1 MQYPTLMNS
10 TLLPGHVYPPQ
21 VYPGVVNGTISLDYW
36 RFHKT
41 WTRSDNFEAQTA
53 GLLPEVKAWLV
64 QMHDERMCRLAD
76 ANGFGHIRKWWYM
89 TFHLAR
95 RVEEARIQAA
105 RMDAARMNADRMMA

>member
-1 MQYPTLMNS
+1 
-10 TLLPGHVYPPQ
+10 
-21 VYPGVVNGTISLDYW
+21 
-36 RFHKT
+36 
-41 WTRSDNFEAQTA
+41 
-53 GLLPEVKAWLV
+53 
-64 QMHDERMCRLAD
+64 MHDERMCRLAD